1 MKDAVSLVQQ
11 RLSESDAVRQRVME
25 QCVTQI
31 VEAALMVADA
41 YRNGKKL
48 LLCGNGGSA
57 ADCQHMAAE
66 LMNRLTKDVQRRALP
81 AIALTTDTSFLTAF
95 ANDLGFKG
103 VFERQVE
110 ALGERGDVLLGIS
123 TSGSSENVVQ
133 AMRLATTKGLNR
145 IALIGEGGVLRDMA
159 DVTIAVPS
167 TQTQYIQESHLSV
180 EHLICELVEL
190 ELFSESFERKV

>member
-11 RLSESDAVRQRVME
+11 RLSESNAVRQMVME

-81 AIALTTDTSFLTAF
+81 AIALTTDTSFLTAL
-95 ANDLGFKG
+95 ANDRGFEG

-110 ALGERGDVLLGIS
+110 ALGDRGDVLLGIS

>member
-1 MKDAVSLVQQ
+1 MKDAISLVQQ
-11 RLSESDAVRQRVME
+11 RLSESNAVRQMVME

-81 AIALTTDTSFLTAF
+81 AIALTTDTSFLTAL
-95 ANDLGFKG
+95 ANDRGFEG

>member
-1 MKDAVSLVQQ
+1 MKDAISLVQQ
-11 RLSESDAVRQRVME
+11 RLSESNAVRQMVME
-25 QCVTQI
+25 QCVNQI
-31 VEAALMVADA
+31 VEAALMVAEA

-81 AIALTTDTSFLTAF
+81 AIALTTDTSFLTAL
-95 ANDLGFKG
+95 ANDRGFEG

-110 ALGERGDVLLGIS
+110 ALGDRGDVLLGIS

-190 ELFSESFERKV
+190 ELFSE